1 MPKIRSLCVFCGSRK
16 GSNLAYE
23 LAARKLGKLMGERGV
38 NLIYGGGSIGIMG
51 IIAEAVAASGGGV
64 TGVMPKFLMDLEIGN
79 TAVGSLKLTDNMHAR
94 KNLMYELSDGFISL
108 PGGIG
113 TLDETFE
120 VISWKQLR
128 LHDKPIVLLDCE
140 NYWHEFE
147 SLVKKII
154 LSEFAHDSV
163 RELYTLVKD
172 PNEVFPAIEN
182 PPQVSEEVLTSH
194 I

>member
-1 MPKIRSLCVFCGSRK
+1 MPKIRSLCVFCGSRQ
-16 GSNLAYE
+16 GSNPAYE
-23 LAARKLGKLMGERGV
+23 LAARKLGKLMGEKGI

-64 TGVMPKFLMDLEIGN
+64 TGIMPKFLMDLEIGN

-140 NYWHEFE
+140 DYWHEFE

-163 RELYTLVKD
+163 RALYTLVKD